1 MLETSKKIML
11 SVCLVVLL
19 LLPQLVLAGNNPPLN
34 VLDNVAAST
43 GPYAQANNDTL
54 VSIVGNVVGIALGL
68 IGIVFLGL
76 MLFAG
81 YNWMTA
87 QGDEEKVG
95 KAKSIIIQTIIGII
109 IIVGAYASWAFLFEK
124 LLK

>member
-1 MLETSKKIML
+1 ML